1 MAFITL
7 SGKRAKRKSAALFP
21 SPVSHNVLC
30 VELSYLA
37 AAVIL
42 ILVTDFYI
50 ISICENTSGKKENIT
65 HSPQRLDSQPE
76 TIPKL
81 VLGGKNGCVR
91 LFKVKLIKYFL
102 QSPFI
107 FEQLPSRTVVSG
119 ANKDFIFISFNHLR
133 KTPGDRFVLLVL
145 EKIYEPH

>member
-65 HSPQRLDSQPE
+65 HSPKRLDSQPK

-81 VLGGKNGCVR
+81 VLGGKKWVCST
-91 LFKVKLIKYFL
+91 F
-102 QSPFI
+102 QSETDQI
-107 FEQLPSRTVVSG
+107 FSSVS
-119 ANKDFIFISFNHLR
+119 FYL
-133 KTPGDRFVLLVL
+133 
-145 EKIYEPH
+145 